1 MAQREGALVNI
12 LTSKLYE
19 SQLKD
24 ILDLLITDNY
34 QAAKKFKMYL
44 DTIIVNMPTKE
55 KKYKKSIYFDN
66 ENIKDIEFQGCTII
80 FLVDK
85 SNSSYIILGITK
97 KS

>member
-1 MAQREGALVNI
+1 MNI

-19 SQLKD
+19 EQLKE
-24 ILDLLITDNY
+24 ILKLL
-34 QAAKKFKMYL
+34 AKEDYKATKNFKMYL
-44 DTIIVNMPTKE
+44 DTIILNMPSKE

-80 FLVDK
+80 FFVDK
-85 SNSSYIILGITK
+85 SNNSYTILGITK